1 MGNATRDAAVSL
13 VETEN
18 GRGLLKLYATGEF
31 PQTEIVLRRGGEFLF
46 SQRVSLSPQSC
57 WQQEIP
63 LSGTLAGCQV
73 EARFQGRT
81 LVSLEIQEPR
91 LEPVPDPAEPL
102 PEPEKLATTEELY
115 LAAIHLE
122 QYRHAT
128 RDPQQYYLEGLR
140 RDPTDIRL
148 NNGYGLLLYRR
159 GQARESLSYFRTALA
174 KQTWKNPNP
183 YTGECFFNLGLA
195 LLAAGREKEAFDAF
209 YKSTWSAETQS
220 SGFYWLACLAARR
233 GNFEEALDFAEQSL
247 VRNWHNQK
255 GRVLKA
261 ALLRLLGRD
270 RRAWLQ
276 ESLKIDPLDLGSRY
290 ELGRDQGSL
299 QEWKAL
305 MRQEAHNYL
314 TVSLTYREAGLRED
328 SLDILDNCPEKSPL
342 VFYCKGDLLLKLG
355 KAGEAA
361 AAFRQGENACPDYCF
376 PTQLEELEILEEA
389 IRVLGTAP
397 MAHYY
402 LGCLLYDKKRC
413 QEAAGHWETAV
424 QQRPDLAMAWRN
436 LAIYRYN
443 KEQNSSGAK
452 EAMESALA
460 LEPDHPRFL
469 LEYDQ
474 LSARLGISA
483 KQRLAVLESHPGLV
497 EQRDDLT
504 LRQIMLWN
512 REGRYQEALDSL
524 LSRRFHPW
532 EGGEGKVSAQY
543 RRALI
548 HLAYQILEKDSPAK
562 AVELLEQSLTYPEN
576 LGEGKLPNVPNNQAH
591 YYLGKAWQMLGNFS
605 KANSYFR
612 LAASGPQEPE
622 VVRYYNDQPSD
633 FLYYQG
639 LAYRAL
645 RQEEQ
650 AMGCFHRLCAFGERH
665 LFDKAEID
673 FFAVSLPEIEMF
685 QEDLRSRNRGIAAI
699 CGP

>member
-1 MGNATRDAAVSL
+1 M
-13 VETEN
+13 
-18 GRGLLKLYATGEF
+18 
-31 PQTEIVLRRGGEFLF
+31 
-46 SQRVSLSPQSC
+46 
-57 WQQEIP
+57 
-63 LSGTLAGCQV
+63 
-73 EARFQGRT
+73 
-81 LVSLEIQEPR
+81 
-91 LEPVPDPAEPL
+91 
-102 PEPEKLATTEELY
+102 
-115 LAAIHLE
+115 
-122 QYRHAT
+122 
-128 RDPQQYYLEGLR
+128 
-140 RDPTDIRL
+140 
-148 NNGYGLLLYRR
+148 
-159 GQARESLSYFRTALA
+159 
-174 KQTWKNPNP
+174 
-183 YTGECFFNLGLA
+183 
-195 LLAAGREKEAFDAF
+195 
-209 YKSTWSAETQS
+209 
-220 SGFYWLACLAARR
+220 
-233 GNFEEALDFAEQSL
+233 
-247 VRNWHNQK
+247 
-255 GRVLKA
+255 
-261 ALLRLLGRD
+261 LRLLGRD

-314 TVSLTYREAGLRED
+314 TVSLTYREAGLCED

-361 AAFRQGENACPDYCF
+361 AAFQQGENACPDYCF
-376 PTQLEELEILEEA
+376 PTRLEELEILEEA

-474 LSARLGISA
+474 LSVRLGISA

-504 LRQIMLWN
+504 LRQIALWN
-512 REGRYQEALDSL
+512 REGRYQEALDCL
-524 LSRRFHPW
+524 LNRRFHPW

-548 HLAYQILEKDSPAK
+548 HLAYQLLEKGSPAK

-645 RQEEQ
+645 GQEEQ

-685 QEDLRSRNRGIAAI
+685 QEDLRSRNTRYCSYLRALGELGLGETEKASSLMDEARRS
-699 CGP
+699 PAEEPDLDFSPPAELL